1 MATWK
6 LASVAWGR
14 GDLPVAESGLQDAI
28 HGLQKSSATDARIL
42 GSEARLT
49 LAQLRRDQ
57 GKPADAE
64 RECREVLTAL
74 TSQKEMED
82 QEKLAL
88 VCLART
94 LLDQGKV
101 PEARRTLNRATAIPH
116 RWPSALEDMD
126 ADLCEAEVLRAEGK
140 AGQAEEAAAKV
151 LAKAKA
157 CGDLPQQFDAQL
169 LLGKIELETGRAR
182 LGRNRLSALER
193 EATSKGWLLVA
204 SHARSA
210 GWER

>member
-1 MATWK
+1 V
-6 LASVAWGR
+6 ASAR

-28 HGLQKSSATDARIL
+28 HGLQKSSAIDARIL

-57 GKPADAE
+57 GRPAQAE
-64 RECREVLTAL
+64 RECREVLTVLA
-74 TSQKEMED
+74 SQKELED

-88 VCLART
+88 VCLTRT

-101 PEARRTLNRATAIPH
+101 PEARRTLNRAAAIPH

-140 AGQAEEAAAKV
+140 AGQAEEAAEKV
-151 LAKAKA
+151 LAKSKA
-157 CGDLPQQFDAQL
+157 CGDFPQRLDAL
-169 LLGKIELETGRAR
+169 LVLGKIELETGRAR
-182 LGRNRLSALER
+182 LGRDRLRALER
-193 EATSKGWLLVA
+193 EATAKGWLLVA
-204 SHARSA
+204 SQARSA
-210 GWER
+210 GWGR

>member
-1 MATWK
+1 MAFREIK
-6 LASVAWGR
+6 SV
-14 GDLPVAESGLQDAI
+14 
-28 HGLQKSSATDARIL
+28 DARIL
-42 GSEARLT
+42 GSEARLA

-64 RECREVLTAL
+64 RECRAVLSDLAA
-74 TSQKEMED
+74 QKELED

-88 VCLART
+88 VCLTRT

-101 PEARRTLNRATAIPH
+101 PEARKTLNRAAAIPH
-116 RWPSALEDMD
+116 RWPAALEDMD

-140 AGQAEEAAAKV
+140 AGQAEQVAAKV

-169 LLGKIELETGRAR
+169 LLGKIELETGRAPQ
-182 LGRNRLSALER
+182 GQ
-193 EATSKGWLLVA
+193 GA
-204 SHARSA
+204 S
-210 GWER
+210 